1 LSISTTAANER
12 LRSARQKLGVS
23 SSREAARILVAEE
36 GDHENSVDRQFGV
49 SSDAVRPQHSRVF
62 VWIGVIMAVAVATT
76 IGLMAV
82 LGSPAAGTHAPKVVH
97 TLPASGAAIA
107 PGTFTLSVTFDQPM
121 ADNGF
126 SYVQKAKE
134 TFPDCGFPA
143 QLSADRR
150 TFSVRCTVQPGR
162 NYEIWFNSPPYMNFK
177 GANGVPAEP
186 HQLLFSTKAR

>member
-1 LSISTTAANER
+1 
-12 LRSARQKLGVS
+12 
-23 SSREAARILVAEE
+23 
-36 GDHENSVDRQFGV
+36 
-49 SSDAVRPQHSRVF
+49 
-62 VWIGVIMAVAVATT
+62 MAVAIATT
-76 IGLMAV
+76 IGLMAA
-82 LGSPAAGTHAPKVVH
+82 LGGHAAGARAPAVVH
-97 TLPASGAAIA
+97 TIPRRGAVIA

-121 ADNGF
+121 ADGSF

-150 TFSVRCTVQPGR
+150 TFTVRCTVEPGR
-162 NYEIWFNSPPYMNFK
+162 SYEIWFNSPPYMNFK